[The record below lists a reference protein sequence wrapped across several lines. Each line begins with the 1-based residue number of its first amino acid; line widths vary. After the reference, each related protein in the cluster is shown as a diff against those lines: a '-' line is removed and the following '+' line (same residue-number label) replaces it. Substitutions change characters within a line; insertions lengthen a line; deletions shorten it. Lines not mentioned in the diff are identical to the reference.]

1 MTRSPKNLFPIFLFL
16 FFAACHAEPT
26 SNKGAS
32 GEKKFFKILNRPV
45 AVTPYTTQAREIPLV
60 ITQTGRTEAID
71 RFEAKAPSTAR
82 ILKIFVEEG
91 AKVQAG
97 DPLIKY
103 NDDEIKLRLTR
114 ARAEI
119 KEAEAAIS
127 DDNYMIKNRE
137 KLMAEEKLSELVNEG
152 LDGKLTLHQATL
164 ERAKTDVDLYDKVA
178 ELEQVNSPIP
188 GLVTKKTVSDG
199 AEVQAE
205 QVLLEVVRFDP
216 IQFVFPAPIEA
227 VSALEKGAEIAIH
240 VVGFS
245 RQEFTGEV
253 LSVVADSQANGSE
266 VKIKI
271 PNPDFTLKPDMP
283 GDVVVRTQ
291 AKRKVFPVPETALF
305 KTEHSTYV
313 FKIEGDK
320 VKKIPVDLGEPYNSQ
335 PAIIK
340 GITEGDIIASSAE
353 GLQDG
358 SLIEVQKPEN
368 K

>member
-1 MTRSPKNLFPIFLFL
+1 
-16 FFAACHAEPT
+16 
-26 SNKGAS
+26 
-32 GEKKFFKILNRPV
+32 
-45 AVTPYTTQAREIPLV
+45 VTPYTVQAREIPLV
-60 ITQTGRTEAID
+60 IAQTGRTEAMD

-103 NDDEIKLRLTR
+103 NDDEIRLRLTR

-137 KLMAEEKLSELVNEG
+137 KLITEEKLSELVNEG
-152 LDGKLTLHQATL
+152 LDGKLSLHQATL
-164 ERAKTDVDLYDKVA
+164 ERAKADVDLYDKVS

-188 GLVTKKTVSDG
+188 GLVTKKAVSDG
-199 AEVQAE
+199 AEVQAD

-227 VSALEKGAEIAIH
+227 VGALEKGAEIAVH
-240 VVGFS
+240 VIGFPG
-245 RQEFTGEV
+245 QEFTGEV
-253 LSVVADSQANGSE
+253 LSVVADARPQANGSE

-271 PNPDFTLKPDMP
+271 PNPDFTLKPDIP
-283 GDVVVRTQ
+283 GDVIVRTQ
-291 AKRKVFPVPETALF
+291 AKKKIFPISGEALF

-320 VKKIPVDLGEPYNSQ
+320 VKKLPVDLGEPYNNQ
-335 PAIIK
+335 PAIVR
-340 GITEGDIIASSAE
+340 GVAEGDVIVGSGVE

-358 SLIEVQKPEN
+358 SLIEVQKSEN